1 MGRIYRTTKDESPT
15 WDDGIR
21 EGYSDPEKPRRKGPD
36 IPLNSAGTPID
47 LETLLKSPVE
57 EYSTDNICAVSSIID
72 EDDDYAITI
81 E

>member
-1 MGRIYRTTKDESPT
+1 MGSMERIR
-15 WDDGIR
+15 IC

-36 IPLNSAGTPID
+36 IPLNSAGIPID

-57 EYSTDNICAVSSIID
+57 EYSTDNICAVSPSVD